1 MTEPD
6 ELLEEYRSLNDA
18 YLLGMLANAD
28 DYHDDAVATMIRV
41 LQERGIEAQRPPPET
56 PAAKSERADDLA
68 YSGRARVLW
77 GGIFAAIGVA
87 LSVASGGRF
96 IFYGLGLFGGVMLIS
111 GLSLKGK
118 AEELEREVQLL
129 ETNEREEKA
138 GLLSAADGQQGGVSF
153 TEPPR

>member
-41 LQERGIEAQRPPPET
+41 LQERGIEAHRPPPET

-77 GGIFAAIGVA
+77 GGIF
-87 LSVASGGRF
+87 
-96 IFYGLGLFGGVMLIS
+96 
-111 GLSLKGK
+111 KGK
-118 AEELEREVQLL
+118 AEQLEREIQLL
-129 ETNEREEKA
+129 ETNEREKKA
-138 GLLSAADGQQGGVSF
+138 GSLSAMDGQQGDVEI
-153 TEPPR
+153 TEGADHLFNP